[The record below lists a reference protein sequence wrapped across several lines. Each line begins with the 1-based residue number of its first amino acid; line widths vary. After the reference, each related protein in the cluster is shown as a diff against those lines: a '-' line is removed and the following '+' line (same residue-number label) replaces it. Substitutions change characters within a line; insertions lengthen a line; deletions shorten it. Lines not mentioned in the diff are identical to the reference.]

1 MNCLDIWTYVQ
12 IIAPT
17 IERVF
22 NLIFGFV
29 KMSYLN
35 KAERKSQIMKF
46 AKEIVLN
53 EGLNTLTV
61 RHLAQAAS
69 ISTGQ
74 IHHHFGSISELKAE
88 VFLEL
93 VRFNLDLSQAKQT
106 LSCSE
111 LLIYVLGFEESAEE
125 QSYLKLWND
134 AENSIDTD
142 LELKKAYQEAIQLWH
157 QAIIEV
163 LQLGLSTGI
172 YQFDLDKIQDIAWR
186 LIAISFGLETLYNL
200 EIAGIGTDFFYKHLN
215 VIIQHE
221 IG

>member
-1 MNCLDIWTYVQ
+1 M
-12 IIAPT
+12 
-17 IERVF
+17 F
-22 NLIFGFV
+22 NLIIGSV

-61 RHLAQAAS
+61 RHLANTAS

-93 VRFNLDLSQAKQT
+93 VRHNLDLSQAKRA
-106 LSCSE
+106 LKCDE

-142 LELKKAYQEAIQLWH
+142 LVLKKAYQEAIQLWH
-157 QAIIEV
+157 QTIIEV
-163 LQLGLSTGI
+163 LQLGHADGT
-172 YQFDLDKIQDIAWR
+172 YHFDLNKIQDIAWR
-186 LIAISFGLETLYNL
+186 LIAMSFGLETLYNL
-200 EIAGIGTDFFYKHLN
+200 EIAGIGTDFFYKHLK

-221 IG
+221 IGA

>member
-1 MNCLDIWTYVQ
+1 
-12 IIAPT
+12 
-17 IERVF
+17 
-22 NLIFGFV
+22 
-29 KMSYLN
+29 MSYLN

-61 RHLAQAAS
+61 RHLANTAS

-93 VRFNLDLSQAKQT
+93 VRFNLDLSEAKQK
-106 LSCSE
+106 LSCDE

-142 LELKKAYQEAIQLWH
+142 VVLKKAYQEAIQLWH
-157 QAIIEV
+157 QSIIEV
-163 LQLGLSTGI
+163 LQLGRVDGT
-172 YQFDLDKIQDIAWR
+172 YQFDLNHIQDIAWR
-186 LIAISFGLETLYNL
+186 LIAMSFGLETLYNL
-200 EIAGIGTDFFYKHLN
+200 EIPSIGQDFFYKHLK
-215 VIIQHE
+215 VIIEHE
-221 IG
+221 IRQ

>member
-1 MNCLDIWTYVQ
+1 
-12 IIAPT
+12 
-17 IERVF
+17 
-22 NLIFGFV
+22 
-29 KMSYLN
+29 MSYLN

-61 RHLAQAAS
+61 RHLANTAS

-93 VRFNLDLSQAKQT
+93 VRFNLDLSEAKQK
-106 LSCSE
+106 LSCNE

-134 AENSIDTD
+134 AENLMDTD
-142 LELKKAYQEAIQLWH
+142 VVLKKAYQEAIQLWH
-157 QAIIEV
+157 QSIIEV
-163 LQLGLSTGI
+163 LQLGRADGT
-172 YQFDLDKIQDIAWR
+172 YQFDLNHIQDIAWR
-186 LIAISFGLETLYNL
+186 LIAMSFGLETLYNL
-200 EIAGIGTDFFYKHLN
+200 AIPSIGQDFFYKHLK
-215 VIIQHE
+215 VIIEHE
-221 IG
+221 IRQ

>member
-1 MNCLDIWTYVQ
+1 
-12 IIAPT
+12 
-17 IERVF
+17 
-22 NLIFGFV
+22 
-29 KMSYLN
+29 MSYLN

-61 RHLAQAAS
+61 RHLANTAS

-93 VRFNLDLSQAKQT
+93 VRFNLDLSEAKQK
-106 LSCSE
+106 LSCDE

-142 LELKKAYQEAIQLWH
+142 VVLKKAYQEAIQLWH
-157 QAIIEV
+157 QSIIEV
-163 LQLGLSTGI
+163 LQLGRVDGT
-172 YQFDLDKIQDIAWR
+172 YQFDLNHIQDIAWR
-186 LIAISFGLETLYNL
+186 LIAMSFGLETLYNL
-200 EIAGIGTDFFYKHLN
+200 EIPSIGQDFFYRHLK
-215 VIIQHE
+215 VIIEHE
-221 IG
+221 IRQ

>member
-1 MNCLDIWTYVQ
+1 
-12 IIAPT
+12 
-17 IERVF
+17 
-22 NLIFGFV
+22 
-29 KMSYLN
+29 MSYLN

-61 RHLAQAAS
+61 RHLANTAS

-74 IHHHFGSISELKAE
+74 IHHHFRSISELKAE

-93 VRFNLDLSQAKQT
+93 VRFNLDLTQVKRE
-106 LSCSE
+106 LKCDE

-142 LELKKAYQEAIQLWH
+142 LVLKKAYQEAIQLWH
-157 QAIIEV
+157 QTIIEV
-163 LQLGLSTGI
+163 LELGRADGT
-172 YQFDLDKIQDIAWR
+172 YQFDLNEIQDIAWR

-200 EIAGIGTDFFYKHLN
+200 DIAGIGTDFFYKHLK

-221 IG
+221 IQG